1 MKRIAYLLIISILA
15 WSCDK
20 DEINITTGP
29 LNVTE
34 ITYEGTDEGSGTLY
48 TATLASVANDVPLD
62 AVITA
67 TFSKD
72 VDASTVSASTVTLS
86 DGASTVGATV
96 SVSGKVI
103 TVTPSAE
110 LEREKAYEL
119 IFSNDVKAT
128 DGGLLAEAANF
139 AGVKRT
145 MNTIG
150 QPPYVPAG
158 QIAYWS
164 FNFDYK
170 DFISKVAATAVGS
183 PGFANASAAG
193 PNAFQAATDS
203 YLTFPTTNLTN
214 AEFTATFWYK
224 VNASP
229 DRAGILVM
237 GPPDDTP
244 PANDRT
250 KGFRFFRENAGGK
263 QRFKLNVGNGTADT
277 WFDGGAAADLANNAP
292 WAFMAFT
299 ISATE
304 CVVYINGEVVK
315 QGTFSGVDW
324 TGCNILSIG
333 SGDPRFVEWGHR
345 SDLSFID
352 ELRIF
357 DVALPQSEIQKMME

>member
-1 MKRIAYLLIISILA
+1 M
-15 WSCDK
+15 
-20 DEINITTGP
+20 
-29 LNVTE
+29 
-34 ITYEGTDEGSGTLY
+34 YEGTDEGSGTVY
-48 TATLASVANDVPLD
+48 TAPMASVANDVPLD

-67 TFSKD
+67 NFSKD
-72 VDASTVSASTVTLS
+72 VDASTVSASTVTLT

-96 SVSGKVI
+96 SVSGKTI
-103 TVTPSAE
+103 TVTPAAP
-110 LEREKAYEL
+110 LEREKVYEL
-119 IFSNDVKAT
+119 KFSNDIKAT

-139 AGVKRT
+139 EGVTRT

-150 QPPYVPAG
+150 QPPYVPDG

-164 FNFDYK
+164 FNFDYQE
-170 DFISKVAATAVGS
+170 FISKTTPTVVGS
-183 PGFANASAAG
+183 PGFANASASG
-193 PNAFQAATDS
+193 PNAFKAATDS

-214 AEFTATFWYK
+214 EEFTATFWYK

-263 QRFKLNVGNGTADT
+263 QRFKLNVGNGVADT

-299 ISATE
+299 ISNTE
-304 CVVYINGEVVK
+304 CVVYINGVVVK
-315 QGTFSGVDW
+315 QGAYAGVDW